1 MRSKVL
7 ITSLSILTIFLIFI
21 VYLSIYGIK
30 TDNFNTFINNK
41 VKEYNPNLKIKLDE
55 VYIKLN
61 LSEKSVNINTKNP
74 SFVLENSTIKIS
86 NIDINLNIFKF
97 IQKENSIK
105 NIRIQS
111 LDNSIKSVTSILNL
125 INYDLSRYIFF
136 SQIKSGL
143 INFEIETQF
152 DLNNENEFN
161 YKVLGFIKEA
171 KFNLIG
177 YNSLDKINFDFEI
190 KKNFTEIKNL
200 NFNYQN
206 LKLSSTKLNIIK
218 RKNGD

>member
-21 VYLSIYGIK
+21 AYLSIYGIK

-55 VYIKLN
+55 VFIKLN

-97 IQKENSIK
+97 IQKE
-105 NIRIQS
+105 
-111 LDNSIKSVTSILNL
+111 ILL
-125 INYDLSRYIFF
+125 
-136 SQIKSGL
+136 
-143 INFEIETQF
+143 
-152 DLNNENEFN
+152 
-161 YKVLGFIKEA
+161 
-171 KFNLIG
+171 
-177 YNSLDKINFDFEI
+177 KI
-190 KKNFTEIKNL
+190 
-200 NFNYQN
+200 
-206 LKLSSTKLNIIK
+206 
-218 RKNGD
+218 

>member
-1 MRSKVL
+1 MK
-7 ITSLSILTIFLIFI
+7 FF
-21 VYLSIYGIK
+21 
-30 TDNFNTFINNK
+30 
-41 VKEYNPNLKIKLDE
+41 
-55 VYIKLN
+55 IKLN

-111 LDNSIKSVTSILNL
+111 LDNSIKSVTLLLNS

-171 KFNLIG
+171 KFNLIE

-190 KKNFTEIKNL
+190 KKILPK
-200 NFNYQN
+200 
-206 LKLSSTKLNIIK
+206 
-218 RKNGD
+218 